1 MEMKILLIILAA
13 IILISGSCSY
23 GTGGNKTPAEED
35 AAEQERSTLAS
46 ENNDQTEK
54 EDESD
59 SSPPLEYILDE
70 FQKRLIQEIDQ
81 DYRVLDFDTKQGL
94 IEYLSEVS
102 DPSIAEEYVNQF
114 YEMKDGGLY
123 IIPRDGP
130 MLIDTG
136 KDYTVN
142 KISQSKY
149 QVLQSGANE
158 LWGNYAIE
166 TTVEKTGGKWRIT
179 RIDTSSQ

>member
-1 MEMKILLIILAA
+1 MKIFFIILAA
-13 IILISGSCSY
+13 IILISGGCSY
-23 GTGGNKTPAEED
+23 GTAGDKTSVEED
-35 AAEQERSTLAS
+35 AAEQEKSAPDID
-46 ENNDQTEK
+46 NNDQTEK

-70 FQKRLIQEIDQ
+70 FQQRLIQDIDE
-81 DYRVLDFDTKQGL
+81 DYRVLDFDTKQEL
-94 IEYLSEVS
+94 IEYISEIS
-102 DPSIAEEYVNQF
+102 DPSIAEEYVDEF

-142 KISQSKY
+142 RVSQSEY
-149 QVLQSGANE
+149 QIVQTGENE
-158 LWGNYAIE
+158 LWGNYTIE
-166 TTVEKTGGKWRIT
+166 TTVEKTGDKWRIT
-179 RIDTSSQ
+179 SIDTSSQ